1 MSTLYI
7 TTQVIS
13 ASAAQMTKTVMEQVV
28 MKNAMAQ
35 DVMKKNGMALVEI
48 MVKTALEEITVKK
61 TELVEMKRGITLMK
75 KN

>member
-1 MSTLYI
+1 
-7 TTQVIS
+7 
-13 ASAAQMTKTVMEQVV
+13 MTKTVMEQVV